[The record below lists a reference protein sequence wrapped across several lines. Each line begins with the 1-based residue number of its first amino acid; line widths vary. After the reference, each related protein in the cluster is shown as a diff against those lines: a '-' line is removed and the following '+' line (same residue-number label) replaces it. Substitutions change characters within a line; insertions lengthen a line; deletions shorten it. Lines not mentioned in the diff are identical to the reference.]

1 MRYLVRRVLVI
12 LLFSML
18 LAPSAY
24 AEEDPPNVIL
34 ISFDGYQRNHLWEQ
48 LEAGE
53 MPNLKRFMEEGV
65 YLELSQIDY
74 KTQTKTAHAQMLS
87 GYQANVTGVYANLL
101 VFHPLPTGYTL
112 LERAEDHFGSGNVA
126 TGFIAG
132 KTSNIAPV
140 FADME
145 GVDYVS
151 IVDEY
156 LEDETGGT
164 GEKFLRFID
173 DHHEDHFV
181 AFFHTKEPDKLGH
194 LYGENSPEYHEGG
207 LRCDRYLGLIL
218 DKLEEHGLMDET
230 LVYICTDHGFLE
242 DGFEHPQEPFT
253 WLVSN
258 DLRLEANVNE
268 TRLFLP
274 DIPAT
279 IYRSLGITVTEP
291 PLAGYPLQSPLPP
304 EAEQRMAIWEDTE
317 PPELR
322 LDILS
327 EDTEYL
333 ERGTPLELSWTV
345 RDNQGLT
352 RTYLVLERHGVD
364 YFNGSVGDVLY
375 ESEQIAGLEAE
386 LSYSLD
392 LPFDEG
398 MYDITVYAFDE
409 RENLATETITV
420 GTDTLP
426 PTIDSISFSENQTIF
441 NDYNLWFIVF
451 DNAGLSCAELR
462 LDAETVQ
469 SYSFNYTKTGRVTY
483 LLDVSEVPNGVH
495 SVTVLVNDVNENVS
509 EETYSLTVSKPSFL
523 LQIIAW
529 ILAFIDRIISALI
542 GG

>member
-1 MRYLVRRVLVI
+1 MLRHVLVI
-12 LLFSML
+12 LLFSAL
-18 LAPSAY
+18 LAPPAY
-24 AEEDPPNVIL
+24 AEDQPPNVIL

-53 MPNLKRFMEEGV
+53 MPNLERLMEEGV
-65 YLELSQIDY
+65 YLELNQIDT

-87 GYQANVTGVYANLL
+87 GYQNNVTGVYANRL

-112 LERAEDHFGSGNVA
+112 LERAETHFGSENVA
-126 TGFIAG
+126 TGFISG

-156 LEDETGGT
+156 LEDEKGGT

-218 DKLEEHGLMDET
+218 NKLEAYGIMDET
-230 LVYICTDHGFLE
+230 LVYVCTDHGFLE
-242 DGFEHPQEPFT
+242 DGYEHPNEPLI
-253 WLVSN
+253 WLASN
-258 DLRLEANVNE
+258 DLRLEANVDE
-268 TRLFLP
+268 TRLFIP

-291 PLAGYPLQSPLPP
+291 PLRGYPLQSPLPP
-304 EAEQRMAIWEDTE
+304 EAEQRMVIWEDNE

-327 EDTEYL
+327 ESTEYL
-333 ERGTPLELSWTV
+333 ESGKPLELGWTV
-345 RDNQGLT
+345 SDNLGLT
-352 RTYLVLERHGVD
+352 KTYLVAERHGVD
-364 YFNGSVGDVLY
+364 YFNGSMGDVLY
-375 ESEQIAGLEAE
+375 ESEHIVGLEAE

-398 MYDITVYAFDE
+398 MYNITVYAFDE
-409 RENLATETITV
+409 RENLTTETITV

-426 PTIDSISFSENQTIF
+426 PTIDSISFYENQIIYK
-441 NDYNLWFIVF
+441 DYTLWFIVF
-451 DNAGLSCAELR
+451 DNAELSRAEVR
-462 LDAETVQ
+462 LDGETVESCLFDDTKKDQ
-469 SYSFNYTKTGRVTY
+469 VNYP
-483 LLDVSEVPNGVH
+483 LDVSEVTNGVH
-495 SVTVLVNDVNENVS
+495 SVTILVYDENDNVA
-509 EETYSLTVSKPSFL
+509 EETHSLTVDKPSFL
-523 LQIIAW
+523 FRLTVH
-529 ILAFIDRIISALI
+529 ILAFIDRIISTLI
-542 GG
+542 GR